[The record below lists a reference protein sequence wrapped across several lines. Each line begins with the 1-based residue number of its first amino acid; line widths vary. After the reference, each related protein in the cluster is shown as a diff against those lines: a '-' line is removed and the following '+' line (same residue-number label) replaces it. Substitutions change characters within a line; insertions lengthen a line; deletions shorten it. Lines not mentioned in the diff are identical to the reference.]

1 MLSVVLMMAL
11 ALSNVVV
18 GQTAAPNS
26 NYVCF
31 TGVQSL
37 NDLIPIIYFAM
48 VAMIGVG
55 AIGTAIMSVRSGN
68 ISMRMAMFGGAAF
81 LALSASLMGGI
92 DENRAFAQAAGSCL
106 LRDGSLTMTGNLNM
120 GNNDIVNVENIRT
133 VNATTTTLTATGGGS
148 LTGTWSDLG
157 SVSTVDINGGT
168 IDGAT
173 IGGTTPGAGTLTTLT
188 ATGGGSL
195 TGTWS
200 DLGSVSTVDINGGTI
215 DGATIGGTTPGAGTL
230 TTLTVD
236 DTTLNGN
243 TISTSAGNL
252 TLNPADTLVISQ
264 AVDINMIS
272 TDYLTW
278 SGSTNL
284 RDTEPEPWGTISEFV
299 LSSQSVSNGAS
310 SELVTFGSSVAY
322 NSMHFVVAELFMS
335 NGLNAVNYVVIAASK
350 RVSGNASVHRLTC
363 VDFSGLGCFISA
375 SDFTVVDVTGNKV
388 RLVYTNNEGQTMNY
402 FGMIRTFN

>member
-133 VNATTTTLTATGGGS
+133 VNATT
-148 LTGTWSDLG
+148 
-157 SVSTVDINGGT
+157 
-168 IDGAT
+168 
-173 IGGTTPGAGTLTTLT
+173 TTLT